1 MATQRLRGISDL
13 LNPGGN
19 NAGVLGDI
27 DRLLTTRENGPK
39 FIEQGN
45 QWLCALLGL
54 QLQDP
59 YACARNAA
67 AIVNEQMADARV
79 VDFAKQVLP
88 QLMATKIDKVLYW
101 ESSLILAKLDDP
113 DNHSFERVMEV
124 ANEYLT
130 HQAAFLKSKLGM
142 DVYDHQLALMESDA
156 NEQCSRDTGLTE
168 KDDDGLQ

>member
-1 MATQRLRGISDL
+1 
-13 LNPGGN
+13 
-19 NAGVLGDI
+19 
-27 DRLLTTRENGPK
+27 LLTTRENGPK

-113 DNHSFERVMEV
+113 DNH
-124 ANEYLT
+124 
-130 HQAAFLKSKLGM
+130 
-142 DVYDHQLALMESDA
+142 
-156 NEQCSRDTGLTE
+156 
-168 KDDDGLQ
+168 